1 MSKYYDEKSD
11 CLLTGIY
18 VVDNDEYIQKLN
30 NEIQDLYSSYYK
42 IDYNDQLVFF
52 DKDQEKKIN
61 TKCLIC
67 LEN

>member
-30 NEIQDLYSSYYK
+30 NEIQDIYSSYYK

-52 DKDQEKKIN
+52 DKD
-61 TKCLIC
+61 
-67 LEN
+67 